1 MVIAASYP
9 LLEVFWTMLIF
20 FGFVIWLWILF
31 TVLADIFRRHDASA
45 WVKVL
50 WIAFVVVVPYLGVFT
65 YVIVENRGMAERSLK
80 QQQAAQAQADE
91 YIQAAAGRSDP
102 AQQIANAKQ
111 LLDSGTITQSEFDGL
126 KRAALAS

>member
-1 MVIAASYP
+1 
-9 LLEVFWTMLIF
+9 
-20 FGFVIWLWILF
+20 
-31 TVLADIFRRHDASA
+31 
-45 WVKVL
+45 
-50 WIAFVVVVPYLGVFT
+50 VVVPYLGVFT